1 MFNLH
6 KASFI
11 PQANSQKKEPELSD
25 LVVVKKEDKKI
36 EWDLMFLPEQNRWK
50 IKHSFLANDL
60 GYTAALQDGYLFLL
74 QTGEDAVEILK
85 PKFLKG
91 LGNAFTSNYFN
102 LLAVQAGFNIGEKCY
117 LFLTEQETGIENVK
131 AYLVTKELPE
141 VVLPTSE
148 ETPVA
153 QEPIVSVTDESDKIW
168 EKAVPVNEES
178 LF

>member
-25 LVVVKKEDKKI
+25 LVVVKEEKKI

-50 IKHSFLANDL
+50 IKPSFLVNDL

-91 LGNAFTSNYFN
+91 LGNLFTSNYFN
-102 LLAVQAGFNIGEKCY
+102 LLAVQAGFSITEKCY

-131 AYLVTKELPE
+131 AYLITKEIPN
-141 VVLPTSE
+141 VVLPSVE
-148 ETPVA
+148 ELPVLS
-153 QEPIVSVTDESDKIW
+153 IVFEEKTLEEDSINKTD
-168 EKAVPVNEES
+168 

>member
-25 LVVVKKEDKKI
+25 LVVVKEEKKI

-50 IKHSFLANDL
+50 IKPSFLANDL

-91 LGNAFTSNYFN
+91 LGNLFTSNYFN
-102 LLAVQAGFNIGEKCY
+102 LLAVQAGFSISEKCY

-131 AYLVTKELPE
+131 AYLVTKEIPD
-141 VVLPTSE
+141 VVLPEKESVKE
-148 ETPVA
+148 FPVS
-153 QEPIVSVTDESDKIW
+153 SVISTKEALAKDW
-168 EKAVPVNEES
+168 EGIPDNTN